1 MIVAGCGRVGMS
13 GDDNSELARFR
24 GREAGDGFLALVD
37 G

>member
-1 MIVAGCGRVGMS
+1 MS

-24 GREAGDGFLALVD
+24 GREVDTAGDGFLALVD